1 MNPPEILPVHRSGP
15 AWKPG
20 DEPLSIAVLG
30 STGSVGTQVLD
41 VLRSFPDRFRVAALT
56 AGANVELLAAQTREF
71 RPELIVATDESI
83 RSVDI
88 PGGTRTEIGENA
100 LIEAATLPG
109 IDIVVTAT
117 SGHAA
122 IVPTAR
128 AIEAG
133 KTIALAN
140 KETIVC
146 AAEIIMP
153 LAQKHKVA
161 IRPVDSEHSA
171 IWQALGGSDPRH
183 VARLILTASG
193 GPFRNYTMAQMDG
206 ITVEMAL
213 NHPTWSMGGKITID
227 SATLMNKGLEVI
239 EAHWLFNVPYE
250 QIHVVVHPESIIH
263 SIVEFA
269 DYSQVAQLGLPD
281 MKLPI
286 QYALTYPD
294 HAPGPCERL
303 SLADI
308 GALHFAHPDEGRF
321 PCLRLAREAGSK
333 RGPYPA
339 ILSTADEIAV
349 QAFMTGSLSFAGI
362 ARTVDH
368 ALASYAGPELVTLES
383 LAEIDAWTRAT
394 ALESIARTIPT
405 VSYPG

>member
-1 MNPPEILPVHRSGP
+1 MNPADILPVHRSGP

-20 DEPLSIAVLG
+20 DQPLSIALLG

-41 VLRSFPDRFRVAALT
+41 VLRNFPDRFRVAALT

-71 RPELIVATDESI
+71 HPEFIAATNDSI
-83 RSVDI
+83 RTANLPST
-88 PGGTRTEIGENA
+88 TRLDTGEDA

-109 IDIVVTAT
+109 VDIVVTAT

-122 IVPTAR
+122 IVPTAL

-153 LAQKHKVA
+153 LAEKHKVA

-171 IWQALGGSDPRH
+171 IWQALGGSDPRD
-183 VARLILTASG
+183 VSRLILTASG
-193 GPFRNYTMAQMDG
+193 GPFRNYTGRMED

-239 EAHWLFNVPYE
+239 EAHWLFGVPYE
-250 QIHVVVHPESIIH
+250 QIDVLVHPESIIH

-269 DYSQVAQLGLPD
+269 DFSQIAQLGLPD
-281 MKLPI
+281 MRLPI

-294 HAPGPCERL
+294 HAPGPCKRL
-303 SLADI
+303 SLADT
-308 GALHFAHPDEGRF
+308 GALHFVHPDEERF
-321 PCLRLAREAGSK
+321 PCLRLAREAGNK

-349 QAFMTGSLSFAGI
+349 QAFMTGALSFTGI

-368 ALASYAGPELVTLES
+368 ALASYTGTESVTFES
-383 LAEIDAWTRAT
+383 LAEIDAWTRRT
-394 ALESIARTIPT
+394 ALEAIARTPPT
-405 VSYPG
+405 ISYPG

>member
-1 MNPPEILPVHRSGP
+1 MNPAGILPVHRSGP
-15 AWKPG
+15 DWTPG
-20 DEPLSIAVLG
+20 DAPLSVAVLG

-41 VLRSFPDRFRVAALT
+41 VLRNFPDRFRVAALT
-56 AGANVELLAAQTREF
+56 AGSNVELLASQAREF
-71 RPELIVATDESI
+71 HPQLIVAFEESI
-83 RSVDI
+83 RTAAI
-88 PGGTRTEIGENA
+88 PETTRIETGEEG

-109 IDIVVTAT
+109 VDVVVTAT

-122 IVPTAR
+122 IIPTAR

-153 LAQKHKVA
+153 LAEKHNVA

-193 GPFRNYTMAQMDG
+193 GPFRNYTGRMED

-239 EAHWLFNVPYE
+239 EARWLFGLPYE
-250 QIHVVVHPESIIH
+250 QIEVLVHPESIIH

-269 DYSQVAQLGLPD
+269 DFSQIAQLGLPD
-281 MKLPI
+281 MRLPI

-294 HAPGPCERL
+294 HAPGPCKRL

-308 GALHFAHPDEGRF
+308 GALHFVNPDEDRF
-321 PCLRLAREAGSK
+321 PCLRLAREAGNK

-349 QAFMTGSLSFAGI
+349 QAFMTGSLSFTGI

-368 ALASYAGPELVTLES
+368 ALASYTGPESVTLES
-383 LAEIDAWTRAT
+383 LAEIDAWTRT
-394 ALESIARTIPT
+394 IALESIARTLPPL
-405 VSYPG
+405 SYPG

>member
-1 MNPPEILPVHRSGP
+1 MKPLEVLPVHRSGP

-20 DEPLSIAVLG
+20 DPPLSVAVLG

-41 VLRSFPDRFRVAALT
+41 VLRSFPDRFRVTALT
-56 AGANVELLAAQTREF
+56 AGANIELLAAQAREF
-71 RPELIVATDESI
+71 HPELIVANDDSM
-83 RSVDI
+83 RSAEL
-88 PGGTRTEIGENA
+88 PGGTRSETGVA
-100 LIEAATLPG
+100 GLIEAATLPDV
-109 IDIVVTAT
+109 DIVVTAT

-153 LAQKHKVA
+153 LARQHNVA
-161 IRPVDSEHSA
+161 IHPVDSEHSA
-171 IWQALGGSDPRH
+171 IWQAMGGSDPNH
-183 VARLILTASG
+183 VSRLILTASG
-193 GPFRNYTMAQMDG
+193 GPFRTYSMAQMDS

-239 EAHWLFNVPYE
+239 EAHWLFGVPYE
-250 QIHVVVHPESIIH
+250 RIDVLVHPESIIH
-263 SIVEFA
+263 SIVEFD
-269 DYSQVAQLGLPD
+269 DYSQLAQLGLPD
-281 MKLPI
+281 MRLPI

-294 HAPGPCERL
+294 HAPGPCKRL

-308 GALHFAHPDEGRF
+308 GALHFAQPDEDRF

-349 QAFMTGSLSFAGI
+349 QAFMTGSLSFSGI

-368 ALASYAGPELVTLES
+368 ALASYSGPESVTLES
-383 LAEIDAWTRAT
+383 LAEIDAWTRTT
-394 ALESIARTIPT
+394 ALESIARTLPT

>member
-1 MNPPEILPVHRSGP
+1 MNPSEILPVHRSGP

-20 DEPLSIAVLG
+20 DAPLSIAVLG

-71 RPELIVATDESI
+71 QPELIVATDESI
-83 RSVDI
+83 RSTDL
-88 PGGTRTEIGENA
+88 PKGTRIEIGKDA
-100 LIEAATLPG
+100 LIEAATLPDV
-109 IDIVVTAT
+109 DIVVTAT

-153 LAQKHKVA
+153 LAQQHNVA

-171 IWQALGGSDPRH
+171 IWQALGGSDPHH

-193 GPFRNYTMAQMDG
+193 GPFRDYTTAQMDG

-239 EAHWLFNVPYE
+239 EAHWLFGLPYE
-250 QIHVVVHPESIIH
+250 QIDVLVHPESIIH

-269 DYSQVAQLGLPD
+269 DYSQIAQLGLPD
-281 MKLPI
+281 MRLPI

-294 HAPGPCERL
+294 HAPGPCKRL

-308 GALHFAHPDEGRF
+308 GALHFAHPDEDRF
-321 PCLRLAREAGSK
+321 PCLRLAREAGNK

-349 QAFMTGSLSFAGI
+349 QAFMAGSLSFAGI

-368 ALASYAGPELVTLES
+368 ALASYSGPESVTLES
-383 LAEIDAWTRAT
+383 LAEIDAWTRT
-394 ALESIARTIPT
+394 TTLESITRIIPT